1 MPNAILRVGPFANG
15 EDSFL
20 DEPDPVNIVSLGGGT
35 VPVNCASEFP
45 FRTNISH
52 FVGVGRSAEIQ
63 LKESRPVD
71 PGEIPVLAE
80 ASNAAQGVSSIL
92 NVSFRYQAA
101 IDFDI
106 NVSYSVPVTA
116 DSARMT
122 VKFIKSMETFPFE
135 TLDTRSVAGSDIN
148 VEVSNDFV
156 ISLPASVLPQFVS
169 FELNCTVFG
178 SPDPVNL
185 NFTSSITLTRD

>member
-45 FRTNISH
+45 FRTNISRLL
-52 FVGVGRSAEIQ
+52 GGERSAEIQ

-122 VKFIKSMETFPFE
+122 VKFTKSMGTFPFE
-135 TLDTRSVAGSDIN
+135 TLDTGSVAGSDIN

-169 FELNCTVFG
+169 FELNCTVLG

>member
-1 MPNAILRVGPFANG
+1 MPNAILRVGPFADG

-45 FRTNISH
+45 FRTNISSLL
-52 FVGVGRSAEIQ
+52 GGERSAEIQ

-169 FELNCTVFG
+169 FELNCTVLG

>member
-1 MPNAILRVGPFANG
+1 MPNAILRAGPFASG

-20 DEPDPVNIVSLGGGT
+20 DAPIPVNVVSLGGGT

-45 FRTNISH
+45 FRTNISRLL
-52 FVGVGRSAEIQ
+52 GGERSAEIQ
-63 LKESRPVD
+63 LNES
-71 PGEIPVLAE
+71 GLVLAE
-80 ASNAAQGVSSIL
+80 AINPGQGGSSIL
-92 NVSFRYQAA
+92 TVSFRYQAA

-106 NVSYSVPVTA
+106 NLFYLVSVTA

-122 VKFIKSMETFPFE
+122 VQFIKSMGTFPFE

-169 FELNCTVFG
+169 FELICTVLG

-185 NFTSSITLTRD
+185 DFLSSLILKPN